1 MLNSQVNS
9 TDIRLLLSEVIW
21 LELEDFDHAIDN
33 SKLVNSEAQQWQTY
47 LNTLAM
53 IGCEKWLSTRIP
65 PQKVVTQEMNVLEEI
80 YNLEVGEFKICP
92 IAIEHVL
99 DEVINIPRT
108 VIEKSELAVH
118 FYVVVEV
125 LEEEEQVI
133 IRGFLRY
140 DELMNYCSQLNLEL
154 RDGFYQVPLSLFDDE
169 LNHLLFYYYFS
180 EPLAIPLPVV
190 SDQSS
195 GLSLQRSLDNTRTK
209 LSQWLEGVFEQGW
222 QTIDTLINPEANL
235 ALSTRITHRGAK
247 KAKLIDLGV
256 QLGYQ
261 TVALLVN
268 ITEESD
274 EKFGVLIQVHPTGG
288 ERYLPPS
295 LKLTLLSKAGK
306 TLQEVTSRSQDNY
319 IQLKFFKGESGK
331 RFSVEL
337 SLGENIKVKE
347 DFEL

>member
-33 SKLVNSEAQQWQTY
+33 SKLVRNEAQKWQTY

-65 PQKVVTQEMNVLEEI
+65 QNPISQPKIFVEDI
-80 YNLEVGEFKICP
+80 YNLEVGDLKICP

-99 DEVINIPRT
+99 DEVVTIPKYA
-108 VIEKSELAVH
+108 IDQSELAAH

-133 IRGFLRY
+133 LRGFLRY
-140 DELMNYCSQLNLEL
+140 DELMNYCSQLNLEH
-154 RDGFYQVPLSLFDDE
+154 RNGFYEVPLSLFDSE

-190 SDQSS
+190 SPQSS
-195 GLSLQRSLDNTRTK
+195 GLSLHRSLDNTRTK

-222 QTIDTLINPEANL
+222 QTIDTLINLEANL
-235 ALSTRITHRGAK
+235 ALSTRITHRGSK

-261 TVALLVN
+261 SVALLVN

-274 EKFGVLIQVHPTGG
+274 EKLGVLIQVHPMGG

>member
-1 MLNSQVNS
+1 MLNSQVHS
-9 TDIRLLLSEVIW
+9 TDIRLLLSEVVL
-21 LELEDFDHAIDN
+21 LELEDFDKAIDN

-47 LNTLAM
+47 LDTLAS
-53 IGCEKWLSTRIP
+53 IGCEKWLNTRIAENRSS
-65 PQKVVTQEMNVLEEI
+65 QKIKVSEDIAHLAI
-80 YNLEVGEFKICP
+80 GGFKICP
-92 IAIEHVL
+92 IAVEHLL
-99 DEVINIPRT
+99 DEVISIPSSL
-108 VIEKSELAVH
+108 IEKSELADH
-118 FYVVVEV
+118 FYVLVEV

-140 DELMNYCSQLNLEL
+140 DELMSYRSQYNLEL
-154 RDGFYQVPLSLFDDE
+154 RDGFYQVPLSLFDAE

-180 EPLAIPLPVV
+180 EPLTIALPVT
-190 SDQSS
+190 SAQSS
-195 GLSLQRSLDNTRTK
+195 RASLQRSLNNTRTK

-235 ALSTRITHRGAK
+235 ALSTRITQRGAK

-274 EKFGVLIQVHPTGG
+274 EKLGVLIQVHPTGG
-288 ERYLPPS
+288 ERFLPPD
-295 LKLTLLSKAGK
+295 LKLTLLSKGGK
-306 TLQEVTSRSQDNY
+306 TLQQVTSRLQDNY

-337 SLGENIKVKE
+337 SLGENRKVKE

>member
-1 MLNSQVNS
+1 MLNSKLNS

-21 LELEDFDHAIDN
+21 LELEDFDHATDN
-33 SKLVNSEAQQWQTY
+33 SKLVRSEAEQWQTY
-47 LNTLAM
+47 LKTLAM

-65 PQKVVTQEMNVLEEI
+65 QKVISQKMNVLEDI
-80 YNLEVGEFKICP
+80 YHLEVGEFKICP

-99 DEVINIPRT
+99 DEVINVQT
-108 VIEKSELAVH
+108 SAIEKSELSAH

-125 LEEEEQVI
+125 VEEEEQVI

-140 DELMNYCSQLNLEL
+140 DELMNYCSQFNLEL
-154 RDGFYQVPLSLFDDE
+154 RDGFYQVPLSLFDAE
-169 LNHLLFYYYFS
+169 LNHLLFCYYFS
-180 EPLAIPLPVV
+180 EPLAIPLPVA
-190 SDQSS
+190 SQEPSS
-195 GLSLQRSLDNTRTK
+195 VSLQTSLVNTRTK

-235 ALSTRITHRGAK
+235 ALSTRITHRGPK

-274 EKFGVLIQVHPTGG
+274 EKLGVLIQVHPTGG

-295 LKLTLLSKAGK
+295 LKLTLLSKGGK
-306 TLQEVTSRSQDNY
+306 TLQEVTSRLQDNY
-319 IQLKFFKGESGK
+319 IQLKFFRGESGK

-337 SLGENIKVKE
+337 SLEENIKVKE

>member
-1 MLNSQVNS
+1 MLNYPVNS
-9 TDIRLLLSEVIW
+9 NDIRLLLSEVIW
-21 LELEDFDHAIDN
+21 LELEDFDNAIDN
-33 SKLVNSEAQQWQTY
+33 SKFVNSEAQQWQTY
-47 LNTLAM
+47 LNTLAS

-65 PQKVVTQEMNVLEEI
+65 QKVICKETNVLEDI
-80 YNLEVGEFKICP
+80 YHLHLGDYKICP
-92 IAIEHVL
+92 IAIEHLL
-99 DEVINIPRT
+99 DEVVKIP
-108 VIEKSELAVH
+108 SSAAVH

-133 IRGFLRY
+133 IRGVLRY
-140 DELMNYCSQLNLEL
+140 DELMNYRNQFNLEL
-154 RDGFYQVPLSLFDDE
+154 RDGYYQVPLSLFDTE

-180 EPLAIPLPVV
+180 EPLAIPLPVT
-190 SDQSS
+190 SAQSS
-195 GLSLQRSLDNTRTK
+195 LVSLQRSLNNTITK
-209 LSQWLEGVFEQGW
+209 LSEWLEGVFEQGW

-235 ALSTRITHRGAK
+235 ALSTRITQRGAK

-256 QLGYQ
+256 QLGYK

-274 EKFGVLIQVHPTGG
+274 EKLGVLIQVHPTGG
-288 ERYLPPS
+288 ERYLPPD

-306 TLQEVTSRSQDNY
+306 TLQEVTSRLQDNY

-337 SLGENIKVKE
+337 SLGENRKVKE